1 MDNAKLGGLITTS
14 VGLMNQLMPR
24 EDMQRICQ
32 RLRMIRERKA
42 FTLLDV
48 ERRSGGEISA
58 VALGSYERG
67 HRNVSLSKLL
77 HIAKIY
83 ELPLSEIL
91 TERSERIETGRFTF
105 DLRKILRS
113 QLPESA
119 TVVRILREIAVQRG
133 DWNGEVMS
141 IRAIDIA
148 NFQIFSGLSNEE
160 ISDFASECTVA
171 RSK

>member
-1 MDNAKLGGLITTS
+1 VDKPKLASLLTTS
-14 VGLMNQLMPR
+14 VGLMKQLIPR
-24 EDMQRICQ
+24 EDVQRICQ
-32 RLRMIRERKA
+32 RLRMVRERKGL
-42 FTLLDV
+42 TLLDV

-77 HIAKIY
+77 QIAKIY
-83 ELPLSEIL
+83 ELPISEIL
-91 TERSERIETGRFTF
+91 TERSERVETGRFTF
-105 DLRKILRS
+105 DLRKIVRS

-119 TVVRILREIAVQRG
+119 TVVRILQEIAVLRG

-141 IRAIDIA
+141 IRAVDIA
-148 NFQIFSGLSNEE
+148 NFQIFSGLSPQQ
-160 ISDFASECTVA
+160 ISVFTSECTVA

>member
-1 MDNAKLGGLITTS
+1 LLKDASRTIASQGFNVDKAKLGSLITNS
-14 VGLMNQLMPR
+14 VGFMNQLMPR

-83 ELPLSEIL
+83 ELPL
-91 TERSERIETGRFTF
+91 
-105 DLRKILRS
+105 
-113 QLPESA
+113 A
-119 TVVRILREIAVQRG
+119 
-133 DWNGEVMS
+133 
-141 IRAIDIA
+141 
-148 NFQIFSGLSNEE
+148 
-160 ISDFASECTVA
+160 
-171 RSK
+171 